1 MEAAVGSEMQDR
13 NLPMGKLIWTMSLL
27 ILTTWVL
34 DRLSAALL
42 LNVLRRHELTSYWPS
57 LLVRQTF
64 LIAMMLL
71 SVELAVV
78 LYFYRPLISFF
89 TLPAENNS
97 EKQIRYKVMIG
108 MAGGACAFLV
118 SIPFLFFGNS
128 PHIITPQL
136 LSYSVS
142 LSFSVR

>member
-78 LYFYRPLISFF
+78 LYFYRPLRSFF

-97 EKQIRYKVMIG
+97 EKQLGTK
-108 MAGGACAFLV
+108 L
-118 SIPFLFFGNS
+118 
-128 PHIITPQL
+128 
-136 LSYSVS
+136 
-142 LSFSVR
+142 